1 MSTATQMRT
10 ATELHVEFHSTAVV
24 VPCKEMQLEKK
35 YKLGFARNVS
45 DETHT
50 KQTEAS

>member
-1 MSTATQMRT
+1 MRK
-10 ATELHVEFHSTAVV
+10 ATELPIEFHSTAVV
-24 VPCKEMQLEKK
+24 VPGNEMQLEKK
-35 YKLGFARNVS
+35 YKLGFARHVS